1 MQPATISRL
10 RRPRVRR
17 PSPTQVIAA
26 SLLCWS
32 LAANA
37 VQADDEGRIHL
48 FGHDYSL
55 IAGASMYVARS
66 APTRSIYGERAFAPV
81 VDVWDFNR
89 PAGVGISWDLGA
101 QRLQDGS
108 RRAEF
113 ARSGL
118 GPRIQFAGNGAGVA
132 PYFTVRGG
140 ACVLHFDGAWNT
152 RPTTNVELG
161 ASVLRHFVISGRYD
175 LMPKVRGVDLSGF
188 GFRVAIKV
196 F

>member
-1 MQPATISRL
+1 
-10 RRPRVRR
+10 VYG
-17 PSPTQVIAA
+17 PSPARVVAA
-26 SLLCWS
+26 SVFCWS
-32 LAANA
+32 LATTA
-37 VQADDEGRIHL
+37 VRAEDEGRIHL

-81 VDVWDFNR
+81 VDLWDFNR
-89 PAGVGISWDLGA
+89 PAGVGLSWDLGA
-101 QRLQDGS
+101 QRLRDGS

-113 ARSGL
+113 AHSAL

-140 ACVLHFDGAWNT
+140 ACLLHFDGAWNT

-188 GFRVAIKV
+188 GVRVAVKV